1 MLPEGDT
8 GNNPTSKF
16 VEPVLAG
23 FMTKTLATIKL
34 LVVWT
39 TVLCIAVQS
48 FGRGPAAVLCFGGS
62 YGSMSAGCCEVT
74 SPIEIVVEDSG
85 CCPSESNVTGSDTDP
100 DGCFDV
106 IVDADQRLGD
116 APQSCDFKPCFV
128 GLLPELS
135 EGTAVVMVPGQL
147 WNAGNRSSILSGRGF
162 AARSLVRLI

>member
-1 MLPEGDT
+1 MPEGDT

-74 SPIEIVVEDSG
+74 SPVEIAVEDAG
-85 CCPSESNVTGSDTDP
+85 CCPGELDETGSETDP

-106 IVDADQRLGD
+106 VVDADQRLGD
-116 APQSCDFKPCFV
+116 APQNCDFKPCFV
-128 GLLPELS
+128 GLLPDFS
-135 EGTAVVMVPGQL
+135 EASASTVVPSHL
-147 WNAGNRSSILSGRGF
+147 WNAGNPSSILSSRGF